1 MDWSKVADWL
11 SQRVWQVADEE
22 EKGTLDK
29 VTDWLTDHG
38 WKILFIIV
46 ISVVIYFVLR
56 RVVPPIVRRAVAAQM
71 RGQDEEEIDQRA
83 RTLSGV
89 LIKTGLVV
97 LGIVALFTI
106 LAEVEINVAPALAG
120 LGIAGIAI
128 GFGAQSLVKDFIS
141 GLFIL
146 MENQY
151 AVGDVVKI
159 AGVIGIVEQM
169 NLRRTVLRDLDG
181 IVHSVPNGEIGVAS
195 NYTQEWSRVNLNVS
209 VAYGEDLDHVIE
221 VINRIGNE
229 MAQDPYWGSIMLTPP
244 QVLRVDALGDS
255 GIDIKILGDTKP
267 IKQWEIMGELRKRIK
282 RVFDEE
288 GIEIPWPHTKVYF
301 GEPLEHRQ
309 AREAKKPPKR
319 EETAGRQEVETRH
332 SDEVLPPSPDAH

>member
-1 MDWSKVADWL
+1 MDN
-11 SQRVWQVADEE
+11 
-22 EKGTLDK
+22 

-38 WKILFIIV
+38 WKILFIIA
-46 ISVVIYFVLR
+46 ISAVIYFVLR
-56 RVVPPIVRRAVAAQM
+56 RVVPPIVRRAVATQM

-106 LAEVEINVAPALAG
+106 LAEVEINIAPALAG

-181 IVHSVPNGEIGVAS
+181 IVHSVPNGEISVAS
-195 NYTQEWSRVNLNVS
+195 NYTQEWSRVNLNIS
-209 VAYGEDLDHVIE
+209 VGYGEDLDRVIE

-229 MAQDPYWGSIMLTPP
+229 MAEDPYWASLMLSPP
-244 QVLRVDALGDS
+244 QVLRVDAFGDS

-267 IKQWEIMGELRKRIK
+267 IKQWEIMGELRRRIK

-288 GIEIPWPHTKVYF
+288 GIEIPWPHTKVFF
-301 GEPLEHRQ
+301 GEPLEYRP
-309 AREAKKPPKR
+309 AGEAKKPPKR
-319 EETAGRQEVETRH
+319 EKTTGKHEGETKPTGQVRPT
-332 SDEVLPPSPDAH
+332 SPDAD